1 MQPSRRETD
10 LKYAAAVAICG
21 IIVGLT
27 YHMRLWDVD
36 ARGLSSAQDRL
47 PYWDF
52 SNLWMGGRLALEGRV
67 DTLFDAE
74 AYRAAL
80 RQIFPS
86 DLPDQEWSYPPSMLL
101 FGAPIAVLPILPA
114 YLIWTFGTIFAIW
127 LAIRPFK
134 LPVSLQ
140 MAIILSPA
148 VMMNAMFGQNG
159 ALTAALLI
167 GGLAVAPKRPI
178 LAGILFGL
186 LTVKPH
192 LGVLIPV
199 CLIASGNW
207 RAIFSAGVTA
217 VLLLLATG
225 LAFGFDVWPLFL
237 TETRPLMTA
246 IMEAPYPQHYHANAI
261 TVFILARS
269 AGASVGMAYA
279 TQLLIAA
286 AVSLLIWRLW
296 RPSTAVDHRARVVLT
311 AASTILATPYGY
323 TYDIVPLS
331 LAVVWLYWSLKNPP
345 KLFLAIVWLFPLFAH
360 WPNYYGVGIGVL
372 VPLALCAFMA
382 WAIFHGSEN
391 RRLPEY
397 GPAGSTA
404 S

>member
-1 MQPSRRETD
+1 MTMPRMPDLAAGQEMESSRRETD
-10 LKYAAAVAICG
+10 LKYAVAVAICG

-80 RQIFPS
+80 RQIFSS

-148 VMMNAMFGQNG
+148 VMMNALFGQNG

-192 LGVLIPV
+192 LGCAHSRLPDREWK
-199 CLIASGNW
+199 LAGDLFG
-207 RAIFSAGVTA
+207 RRDRRSA
-217 VLLLLATG
+217 
-225 LAFGFDVWPLFL
+225 
-237 TETRPLMTA
+237 
-246 IMEAPYPQHYHANAI
+246 
-261 TVFILARS
+261 LARDGS
-269 AGASVGMAYA
+269 C
-279 TQLLIAA
+279 L
-286 AVSLLIWRLW
+286 RL
-296 RPSTAVDHRARVVLT
+296 
-311 AASTILATPYGY
+311 
-323 TYDIVPLS
+323 
-331 LAVVWLYWSLKNPP
+331 
-345 KLFLAIVWLFPLFAH
+345 
-360 WPNYYGVGIGVL
+360 
-372 VPLALCAFMA
+372 
-382 WAIFHGSEN
+382 
-391 RRLPEY
+391 
-397 GPAGSTA
+397 
-404 S
+404 